1 MKEKYFLGLDIG
13 TNSVGYAVTNLEYV
27 LKRFHRNLMWGVSL
41 FDEGQSSAE
50 RRVARAARRR
60 ADRKK
65 QRISILQE
73 LMAEEIFKKDKN
85 FFMRIKES
93 HLLPEDSTSR
103 KRKNIFFDDIEYTD
117 RDYNNDF
124 PTIHH
129 LICSLMKNK
138 RPHDIRLV
146 YIACAYLLG
155 HRGHFLIE
163 VDKDNILDV
172 MNFKKIYDEF
182 EMWFSSM
189 GIEIPF
195 QCNVDDFAYVLK
207 NNKSIKLRESAF
219 KVLLFDGKKPVE
231 PYEDYPLNVNSLLKL
246 ISGGKVKLSDL
257 FKNESYVDL
266 ENNNISIS
274 SADFENI
281 LETLFNLLDD
291 GQAELLLAVKK
302 MNDWS
307 LLTDIIKDCDTISEA
322 KVKVY
327 CEHQKDLSNLKK
339 ILKKYLPEKYNE
351 VFRLPL
357 KDKANYVNYSSNLK
371 SVRNFSDT
379 IKYCTN
385 EDFCKYISGILK
397 NLNVEDCDRE
407 IFDELIGKIEN
418 NNLCPKQVNT
428 DNRVIPYQLYYYELK
443 TILENAS
450 EYIDILNKK
459 DEYGTVKD
467 KILSIM
473 TFRIPYYV
481 GPLVSKNKSK
491 FAWMERKEGKNGIK
505 IYPWNFDEI
514 VDFDKSENSFIRRM
528 TCKCTYVA
536 GEDVLP
542 KNSLLYCKYSVF
554 NEINNIKINGVKISV
569 SAKQRIYEELFQKK
583 VRVTVKMIKNLLI
596 SDGEM
601 TKEDELSGVDTNI
614 KSSLKSYHNFKNLI
628 NSGVVTENDVENIIE
643 RITVTTDKKRLKNWI
658 LSNYP
663 MISEKDVIYISKLNY
678 KDYGRLSSFFLNQIY
693 NIDLSTGEIEEKS
706 IISRMWETND
716 NLMQILSE
724 SNGYSAYI
732 RNINDEYYNRNK
744 LSLDEKLRQMY
755 LSNSVIRPIMRTLEI
770 AKEIKK
776 IMKSSPEK
784 IFIEMNREN
793 NPNNKNKRT
802 SSRKEQIKAL
812 FDSIRKDW
820 NKDELASLEKRLD
833 DLSDSDMRSEKYY
846 LYFTQLGRCMYSG
859 ERLDFDLIGTEKYNI
874 DHIYPQSKVK
884 DDSLSNKVL
893 VLSTINGIKK
903 DDPIDIS
910 IKRKMSDFWRALHHK
925 NLISKT
931 KYERLMRSEPFTE
944 NELFGFINRQLV
956 ETSQAAKASANL
968 LKEIFPESEIVY
980 VKAGMVSEFRHEYDL
995 LKCREIND
1003 LHHAKDAYL
1012 NIVVGNVHNVQFTKN
1027 PMNIIRKGETYTV
1040 NLKSLLKR
1048 HIERNGLCAWNPEK
1062 SFEIVRK
1069 MMSKNSVRYVR
1080 YSYCRKGKL
1089 FNINPIK
1096 AKAGLIP
1103 RKADLPAEKYGGY
1116 SDTTATFFVL
1126 VKQKE
1131 IGTVIIPI
1139 ELLYANE
1146 FLSNNI
1152 FALEYCAKILS
1163 ELSGKIVSPKDIEF
1177 PLDKRIIKVNSM
1189 LEIDGFRIN
1198 IIHKLNKG
1206 RTLALSSAVPIIVD
1220 KNSYDYLKKLSSFL
1234 QKSDN
1239 GTKFEVNSYDKIT
1252 VETNLNLF
1260 DLLCEKGISKPY
1272 DVILKKTMI
1281 KIKAGREKFIHL
1293 SVTEQVKAL
1302 MSILAIFKTGR
1313 SSGCDLTYIGESK
1326 NAAIITL
1333 NSNLSKLKDKK
1344 EIYIIDQSPT
1354 GLFEKKSPNLLEL

>member
-1 MKEKYFLGLDIG
+1 
-13 TNSVGYAVTNLEYV
+13 
-27 LKRFHRNLMWGVSL
+27 MWGVSL

-103 KRKNIFFDDIEYTD
+103 KRKNIFFDDIDYTD
-117 RDYNNDF
+117 KDYHNDF

-138 RPHDIRLV
+138 QPHDIRLV

-281 LETLFNLLDD
+281 LETLFNLLDN

-327 CEHQKDLSNLKK
+327 SEHQKDLSNLKK

-385 EDFCKYISGILK
+385 EDFCKYINGILK
-397 NLNVEDCDRE
+397 NINVEDCDRE

-491 FAWMERKEGKNGIK
+491 FAWMERKEGKSGIK

-542 KNSLLYCKYSVF
+542 KNSLLYCKYSVL

-569 SAKQRIYEELFQKK
+569 SAKQKIYEGLFQKK

-596 SDGEM
+596 SDVEM

-658 LSNYP
+658 SSNYP

-693 NIDLSTGEIEEKS
+693 NIDLSTGEVEEKS

-776 IMKSSPEK
+776 IMKNSPEK
-784 IFIEMNREN
+784 IFIEMTREN

-820 NKDELASLEKRLD
+820 DKDELEALEKRFD
-833 DLSDSDMRSEKYY
+833 NLSDSDMRSEKYY

-874 DHIYPQSKVK
+874 DHIYPQAKVK
-884 DDSLSNKVL
+884 DDSLNNKVL
-893 VLSTINGIKK
+893 VLSTINGSKK
-903 DDPIDIS
+903 DIYPIDIS
-910 IKRKMSDFWRALHHK
+910 IRGKMSDFWKALYYK

-931 KYERLMRSEPFTE
+931 KYERLVRREPFTE

-1012 NIVVGNVHNVQFTKN
+1012 NIVAGNVHNVQFTKN
-1027 PMNIIRKGETYTV
+1027 PMNIIRKGEAYTV

-1048 HIERNGLCAWNPEK
+1048 YIERNGLCAWNPEK

-1080 YSYCRKGKL
+1080 YAYCRKGAL
-1089 FNINPIK
+1089 FDINPVK
-1096 AKAGLIP
+1096 AKEGLFP
-1103 RKADLPAEKYGGY
+1103 LKKGLPTAKYGGY
-1116 SDTTATFFVL
+1116 NKTTATFFAL
-1126 VKQKE
+1126 VKYKDFG
-1131 IGTVIIPI
+1131 IYIIPV
-1139 ELLYANE
+1139 ELLYAKE
-1146 FLSNNI
+1146 FLSDND
-1152 FALEYCAKILS
+1152 FALIYCAKAISKLF
-1163 ELSGKIVSPKDIEF
+1163 KKDISVCDLSF
-1177 PLDKRIIKVNSM
+1177 PLKNRDKIIKINTLIEM
-1189 LEIDGFRIN
+1189 NGFRAN
-1198 IIHKLNKG
+1198 ILNKQDKYLG
-1206 RTLALSSAVPIIVD
+1206 ISSAVSLILD
-1220 KNSYDYLKKLSSFL
+1220 KDDYDYVKKLSSFCN
-1234 QKSDN
+1234 KSEKGN
-1239 GTKFEVNSYDKIT
+1239 KFKVSNYDKIS
-1252 VETNLNLF
+1252 VEKNVMLF
-1260 DLLCEKGISKPY
+1260 DLLCDKADNYPFCVKFSTISKSLEKY
-1272 DVILKKTMI
+1272 
-1281 KIKAGREKFIHL
+1281 RENFISL
-1293 SVTEQVKAL
+1293 DITEQTIVL
-1302 MSILAIFKTGR
+1302 MNIIDIFKTGR
-1313 SSGCDLTYIGESK
+1313 KNPCDISLIKGGSKFASIKIALNISSIK
-1326 NAAIITL
+1326 NI
-1333 NSNLSKLKDKK
+1333 K
-1344 EIYIIDQSPT
+1344 EFYIIDQSPT